1 MNANIPEVRS
11 MLIDS
16 LQLLSQSD
24 RDYGEIC
31 TELSA
36 AVRQVYSEINNGG
49 EPLEL
54 CDKIVDLSHE
64 LAIAVRRL

>member
-1 MNANIPEVRS
+1 MSANILEAKHL
-11 MLIDS
+11 LIDT
-16 LQLLSQSD
+16 LTLLSND
-24 RDYGEIC
+24 TRDYGEIC

-36 AVRQVYSEINNGG
+36 AVRSVYNEINNGG

-54 CDKIVDLSHE
+54 CDRIVDLSHE